1 MKFMAENR
9 LTLTKGTA
17 KDIIERFYTRH
28 GIETLDG
35 FDGMFVT
42 QTLEEEEYDEVKIL
56 TVWKSKQ
63 AFTDWLKSDV
73 FKAAHKHVR
82 SKMKMKAVQSLIT
95 KLLLMT
101 LDIVI

>member
-28 GIETLDG
+28 GIETLEG

-42 QTLEEEEYDEVKIL
+42 QTLEQED
-56 TVWKSKQ
+56 
-63 AFTDWLKSDV
+63 FDDN
-73 FKAAHKHVR
+73 
-82 SKMKMKAVQSLIT
+82 
-95 KLLLMT
+95 
-101 LDIVI
+101 

>member
-1 MKFMAENR
+1 MAENR

-28 GIETLDG
+28 GIETLEG

-42 QTLEEEEYDEVKIL
+42 QTLEQEDFDEVKIL

-63 AFTDWLKSDV
+63 AFTDWLNLMSLKQRINMLEV
-73 FKAAHKHVR
+73 
-82 SKMKMKAVQSLIT
+82 KMKMKVARLSIT
-95 KLLLMT
+95 K
-101 LDIVI
+101 

>member
-28 GIETLDG
+28 GIETLEG

-42 QTLEEEEYDEVKIL
+42 QTLEQEDFDEVKIL

-73 FKAAHKHVR
+73 RINMLEV
-82 SKMKMKAVQSLIT
+82 KMKMKVARLSIT
-95 KLLLMT
+95 K
-101 LDIVI
+101 